1 MEVSQYEKAKW
12 GERERDARTDK
23 NHMAARRLFRTNSRL
38 ATWLGLPGPL
48 PATRL
53 CMCSVLQGTLDHLKA
68 LKALVPHYLKAQSSK
83 EP

>member
-1 MEVSQYEKAKW
+1 M
-12 GERERDARTDK
+12 RER
-23 NHMAARRLFRTNSRL
+23 HLSRTNSRL

-53 CMCSVLQGTLDHLKA
+53 CMCSEGTLDHLKA
-68 LKALVPHYLKAQSSK
+68 LKALVPHYLKAQSSR